1 MVPMPFG
8 PLRGETGRALRGRCS
23 GGGSMAGSFDDKR
36 EAIEQWTND
45 PCGLSGA
52 SGLEVGTRAF
62 YERVDR
68 NRYEEYAPWM
78 RSTVEFD
85 GFPGRRLLE
94 VGFGMGTD
102 LFQFASAGTL
112 VSGVDLSPEHLR
124 IARQRFAL
132 YGLPADLRLADAEQ
146 LPFPDGTFD
155 AVYTFGVIHHTP
167 DTQKAVDE
175 IHRVLKPGGVAI
187 IGVYHRNSVFFFVSV
202 LLESYLLR
210 LRFLRESYRRTLSRI
225 EVRQHSN
232 ACPLVKVYTRR
243 SLRCM
248 LERFTDVCITCV
260 HLSRSDFGLF
270 RRLVPARVVDTWA
283 RQGRFGWHL
292 IARCVK

>member
-1 MVPMPFG
+1 
-8 PLRGETGRALRGRCS
+8 
-23 GGGSMAGSFDDKR
+23 MAGLLDDKR
-36 EAIEQWTND
+36 EAIEQWTHD

-52 SGLEVGTRAF
+52 RGLEVGTRAF
-62 YERVDR
+62 FERVDK

-78 RSTVEFD
+78 RSTMEFD
-85 GFPGRRLLE
+85 GFAGRRLLE

-102 LFQFASAGTL
+102 LFQFASAGAI

-132 YGLPADLRLADAEQ
+132 YGIPADLRLADAEQ
-146 LPFPDGTFD
+146 LPFPDGAFD
-155 AVYTFGVIHHTP
+155 VVYTFGVIHHTP
-167 DTQKAVDE
+167 DTQKAMDE

-210 LRFLRESYRRTLSRI
+210 LRFLRESFRRTLSRI
-225 EVRQHSN
+225 EVRQHSD

-243 SLRCM
+243 SLRRM
-248 LERFTDVCITCV
+248 LGRFAEARITCV
-260 HLSRSDFGLF
+260 QLSHSDFGLF
-270 RRLVPARVVDTWA
+270 RRLVPARLVA
-283 RQGRFGWHL
+283 SHAGESRFGWHL
-292 IARCVK
+292 IAKCVK

>member
-1 MVPMPFG
+1 
-8 PLRGETGRALRGRCS
+8 
-23 GGGSMAGSFDDKR
+23 MAGSFDDKR
-36 EAIEQWTND
+36 EATEQWTKD

-52 SGLEVGTRAF
+52 SGLEVGTKAF
-62 YERVDR
+62 YERVDK

-78 RSTVEFD
+78 RSAMGFD

-102 LFQFASAGTL
+102 LFQFASAGAL

-124 IARQRFAL
+124 IARQRFAV

-146 LPFPDGTFD
+146 LPFSDGSFD
-155 AVYTFGVIHHTP
+155 VVYTFGVIHHTP

-175 IHRVLKPGGVAI
+175 IHRVLKPGGLALI
-187 IGVYHRNSVFFFVSV
+187 SVYHRNSAFYFVSV

-210 LRFLRESYRRTLSRI
+210 LRFLRESFRRTLSRI

-243 SLRCM
+243 SLRRM
-248 LERFTDVCITCV
+248 LGRFTEARITCM

-270 RRLVPARVVDTWA
+270 HRLVPACVIRSHA
-283 RQGRFGWHL
+283 LQSRFGWL
-292 IARCVK
+292 LNARCIK